1 MRVGFS
7 KDIHK
12 LVEGRK
18 LILGGIIIPSSFG
31 EEAHSDG
38 DVLLHA
44 VGEAI
49 LGALSLGDLGTHFPD
64 NDPKYKDIDSSKLI
78 TKIMSMVNA
87 RHYVVNN
94 IDCFISLESPKLKG
108 YVKDI
113 QNNVARLLGVHTD
126 KVSIKAGTNEK
137 MGPVGEGKAIEAYA
151 IVSLKK
157 KLFVR

>member
-12 LVEGRK
+12 LVKGRK
-18 LILGGIIIPSSFG
+18 LILGGIIIPSEFG

-44 VGEAI
+44 IGEAM
-49 LGALSLGDLGTHFPD
+49 LGALALGDLGTHFPD

-78 TKIMSMVNA
+78 VEIMSMINSK
-87 RHYVVNN
+87 HYVINN
-94 IDCFISLESPKLKG
+94 VDAFISLEAPKLKG
-108 YVKDI
+108 YIKDI
-113 QNNVARLLGVHTD
+113 QSNVARLLRVHTN

-151 IVSLKK
+151 IISLKK
-157 KLFVR
+157 KLLVR

>member
-12 LVEGRK
+12 LVKGRK
-18 LILGGIIIPSSFG
+18 LILGGIIIPSEFG

-44 VGEAI
+44 IGEAM
-49 LGALSLGDLGTHFPD
+49 LGALALGDLGTHFPD

-78 TKIMSMVNA
+78 VEIMSMINSK
-87 RHYVVNN
+87 HYVVNN
-94 IDCFISLESPKLKG
+94 VDAFISLEAPKLKG
-108 YVKDI
+108 YIKDI
-113 QNNVARLLGVHTD
+113 QSNVARLLRVHTN

-151 IVSLKK
+151 IISLKK
-157 KLFVR
+157 KLLVR